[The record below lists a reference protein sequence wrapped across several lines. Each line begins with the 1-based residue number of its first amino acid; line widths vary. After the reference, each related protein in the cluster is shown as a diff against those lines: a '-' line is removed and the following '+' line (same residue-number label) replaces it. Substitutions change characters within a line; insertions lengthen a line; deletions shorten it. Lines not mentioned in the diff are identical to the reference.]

1 MKTWSPEQI
10 SNTLMNNQ
18 VSYKTIYN
26 WLYSG
31 LISKGD
37 LTVLRQKCKRR
48 KSAEKRGKFLIG
60 TSISKRQK

>member
-1 MKTWSPEQI
+1 
-10 SNTLMNNQ
+10 MNNQ